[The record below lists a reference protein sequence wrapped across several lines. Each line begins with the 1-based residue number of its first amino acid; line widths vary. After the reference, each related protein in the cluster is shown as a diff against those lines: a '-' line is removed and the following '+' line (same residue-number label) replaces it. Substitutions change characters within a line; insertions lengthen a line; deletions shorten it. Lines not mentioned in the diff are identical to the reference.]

1 MHIRTSAAGALLA
14 GLALAGAADAA
25 PPNLSVDLHHRTLV
39 VTRTADA
46 EAIALRPAGRKLEI
60 DAGRD
65 GSAEFRIERHRFDRV
80 VVLGGDG
87 SDELV
92 VSGGDARDRFS
103 FSAGRDGDIRFVDGD
118 RDPLRLDG
126 IERLAVTPGGGADT
140 VVAGDVTGSVVNDVD
155 LDLAAADGAADRVV
169 VEGTDGPDFPS
180 VFGGVPDV
188 FVGGLASLVQ
198 MRNAAPADA
207 LVVRGR
213 AGDDVISAGGVPA
226 GAPGITLEGGPGD
239 DGIDGG
245 DGDDLVIGGGG
256 TDIVDPNRGDDV
268 ALLGSGLD
276 GLRWDPGDGSDVV
289 DGQAGPDSLLFIGS
303 ADDETF
309 TATADGRGV
318 RFTRDVGGIVMD
330 LRDVEHLETLAD
342 RGADR
347 LSVGDL
353 SGTVAELVEINL
365 GGALGSP
372 ASDGAADVVEVLG
385 TAGDDALRLT
395 GAGTTAELAGLPA
408 TVRMH
413 RADGA
418 TDRLAVQGGAGADA
432 LDSTA
437 LPAGLIGVDFAD

>member
-25 PPNLSVDLHHRTLV
+25 PPNLSVDLHRRTLV

-92 VSGGDARDRFS
+92 VAGGDARDRFS
-103 FSAGRDGDIRFVDGD
+103 FSAGRDGDIRFVARRPRPAPARRHRAARRHTGRRRRHRGRRRRD
-118 RDPLRLDG
+118 R
-126 IERLAVTPGGGADT
+126 ERRH
-140 VVAGDVTGSVVNDVD
+140 DVD

-385 TAGDDALRLT
+385 TAGDDAC
-395 GAGTTAELAGLPA
+395 G
-408 TVRMH
+408 
-413 RADGA
+413 
-418 TDRLAVQGGAGADA
+418 
-432 LDSTA
+432 
-437 LPAGLIGVDFAD
+437 